1 MRSTAKKDDN
11 RLTIGFILA
20 RSFTLSAFSMFV
32 DAIRLGSDEFDRS
45 GRVFADWQVM
55 ASTSHLITSSCGVK
69 VAPTSALSS
78 PDKFDYIV
86 VVGGLLN
93 VESPLDAE
101 TRAYLI
107 QAAKLEVTL
116 IGVCTG
122 SFILADLGLMR
133 SHKSCV
139 SWLHYKT
146 YRERFPENPVES
158 ERIYALDKSR
168 GSCAGGSG
176 SADMAAHL
184 IRLHISTDAERNA
197 LEVLQIQRA
206 RGKSDVQ
213 PRRPLAENFQDTRLC
228 SALILMEQ
236 HIDDELTIDNIA
248 DAVGLSRRQLERLFM
263 VEAGTSPAQAYTK
276 LRMKK
281 AQSLVKHTNATFV
294 DIAND
299 VGFNNASHFS
309 RAFRRLYG
317 ISPSKLRA
325 EAKLRETPL

>member
-1 MRSTAKKDDN
+1 MRSSARKEDN
-11 RLTIGFILA
+11 RLTIGFVLA
-20 RSFTLSAFSMFV
+20 RSFTLSAFSMFI
-32 DAIRLGSDEFDRS
+32 DTIRLGSDEFDRS
-45 GRVFADWQVM
+45 GRVLADWQVL
-55 ASTSHLITSSCGVK
+55 ASTQHLITSSCGVK
-69 VAPTSALSS
+69 VAPTSALSA
-78 PDKFDYIV
+78 PEKFDYIV

-101 TRAYLI
+101 TRAYLT
-107 QAAKLEVTL
+107 QAGKAGVTL

-122 SFILADLGLMR
+122 SFILADLGLMG
-133 SHKSCV
+133 SHRSCV
-139 SWLHYKT
+139 SWLHYKS
-146 YRERFPENPVES
+146 YRERFPDNPVES
-158 ERIYALDKSR
+158 ERIFNLDEKR

-176 SADMAAHL
+176 SADMAAQL
-184 IRLHISTDAERNA
+184 IRSHISADAERNA

-213 PRRPLAENFQDTRLC
+213 PRSPLAANFRDQRLC

-236 HIDDELTIDNIA
+236 HIDDELTIENIA
-248 DAVGLSRRQLERLFM
+248 TSVGLSRRQLERLFF
-263 VEAGTSPAQAYTK
+263 VEAGMSPAQTYIQ

-317 ISPSKLRA
+317 ISPSKVRA
-325 EAKLRETPL
+325 AAQLQETP

>member
-1 MRSTAKKDDN
+1 MRTTAKKEDK

-20 RSFTLSAFSMFV
+20 RSFTLSAFSMFI
-32 DAIRLGSDEFDRS
+32 DTIRLASDELDRS
-45 GRVFADWQVM
+45 GRVFADWQVL
-55 ASTSHLITSSCGVK
+55 ASTQHLITSSCGVK

-78 PDKFDYIV
+78 PDQFDYIV

-101 TRAYLI
+101 TRAYLA
-107 QAAKLEVTL
+107 QAARLGVTL
-116 IGVCTG
+116 IGLCTG
-122 SFILADLGLMR
+122 SFILADIGLMR
-133 SHKSCV
+133 KHKACV
-139 SWLHYKT
+139 SWLHYKS
-146 YRERFPENPVES
+146 YRERFPDHPVES
-158 ERIYALDKSR
+158 EKIFNLEEDR

-176 SADMAAHL
+176 SADMAAFL
-184 IRLHISTDAERNA
+184 VRSHISKDAERNA
-197 LEVLQIQRA
+197 LEVMQIQRA
-206 RGKSDVQ
+206 RAGTDIQ
-213 PRRPLAENFQDTRLC
+213 PRRPLSEAYQDPRLC

-248 DAVGLSRRQLERLFM
+248 DAVGISRRQLERLFL
-263 VEAGTSPAQAYTK
+263 VETGTSPAQAYTT

-281 AQSLVKHTNATFV
+281 ARTLVLHTRASFV

-317 ISPSKLRA
+317 ISPSKVRSAAQLW
-325 EAKLRETPL
+325 ETE

>member
-1 MRSTAKKDDN
+1 MRANTRKHNN

-20 RSFTLSAFSMFV
+20 RSFTLSAFSMFI
-32 DAIRLGSDEFDRS
+32 DTIRLGSDEFDRS
-45 GRVFADWQVM
+45 GRLLADWQVL
-55 ASTSHLITSSCGVK
+55 ASSQHLITSSCGVK

-78 PDKFDYIV
+78 PETFDYIV

-93 VESPLDAE
+93 VETPIDAE
-101 TRAYLI
+101 TRAYLLHS
-107 QAAKLEVTL
+107 ARLGVKL

-133 SHKSCV
+133 GHKACV
-139 SWLHYKT
+139 SWLHYKAF
-146 YRERFPENPVES
+146 RERFPENPVES
-158 ERIYALDKSR
+158 ERIFNLDRQR

-184 IRLHISTDAERNA
+184 IRTHISADAERNA

-206 RGKSDVQ
+206 RGKSDIQ
-213 PRRPLAENFQDTRLC
+213 PRRPLAHDAQDPRLC
-228 SALILMEQ
+228 AALILMEQ
-236 HIDDELTIDNIA
+236 HIDDELTIENIA
-248 DAVGLSRRQLERLFM
+248 DSVKLSRRQLERLFL
-263 VEAGTSPAQAYTK
+263 VEMGTSPAQAYTQ
-276 LRMKK
+276 LRMNK
-281 AQSLVKHTNATFV
+281 AQTLVKHTTATFV

-317 ISPSKLRA
+317 MSPSKVRA
-325 EAKLRETPL
+325 EAQLRET

>member
-1 MRSTAKKDDN
+1 MRSTDKKNDN

-32 DAIRLGSDEFDRS
+32 DTIRLGSDEFDRS

-55 ASTSHLITSSCGVK
+55 ASTPHMITSSCGVK
-69 VAPTSALSS
+69 LAPTSALSS
-78 PDKFDYIV
+78 PEKFDYIV

-101 TRAYLI
+101 TRAYI
-107 QAAKLEVTL
+107 RKAADLGVAL
-116 IGVCTG
+116 IGLCTG

-133 SHKSCV
+133 AHKSCV

-146 YRERFPENPVES
+146 YRERFPDHPVES
-158 ERIYALDKSR
+158 ERIFNLDSKR

-184 IRLHISTDAERNA
+184 IRSHISTDAERNA

-206 RGKSDVQ
+206 RGKSDRQ
-213 PRRPLAENFQDTRLC
+213 PRRPLAENFQDPRLC

-236 HIDDELTIDNIA
+236 HIDDELTILKGPEQEECEI
-248 DAVGLSRRQLERLFM
+248 VR
-263 VEAGTSPAQAYTK
+263 
-276 LRMKK
+276 
-281 AQSLVKHTNATFV
+281 
-294 DIAND
+294 
-299 VGFNNASHFS
+299 
-309 RAFRRLYG
+309 
-317 ISPSKLRA
+317 
-325 EAKLRETPL
+325 